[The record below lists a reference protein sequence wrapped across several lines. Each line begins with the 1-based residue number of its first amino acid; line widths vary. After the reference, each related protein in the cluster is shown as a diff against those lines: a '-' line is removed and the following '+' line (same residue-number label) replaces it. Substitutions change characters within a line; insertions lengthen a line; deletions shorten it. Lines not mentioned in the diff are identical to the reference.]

1 MWYGDKRVYGARMG
15 QEFAEQKHRQYRDH
29 KRVEDARDVLIRAA
43 TGRPVEQGS
52 RVRTL
57 NMMRARWR
65 ALQKTA
71 VPTCQ
76 HKSEEGKRYGTRWQQ
91 GIGDTQVLMDM
102 RQLAMRVRQE
112 QPRLRLWQ
120 RTAKWMRG
128 RREQKTWM
136 TLTSSWMGRAQF
148 TGRICCFMSTTRVW
162 AGKSGSEWSVR
173 ERNMYWRCRDTVVL

>member
-1 MWYGDKRVYGARMG
+1 MLRILDCLPGKKVWGPVRYGDTRVLRCFRLG
-15 QEFAEQKHRQYRDH
+15 QEFAEQKHRQCRDY
-29 KRVEDARDVLIRAA
+29 KRAEDARDVLIRAA

-76 HKSEEGKRYGTRWQQ
+76 HKSEEGKRYATRWQQ

-102 RQLAMRVRQE
+102 RQLAMRVR
-112 QPRLRLWQ
+112 
-120 RTAKWMRG
+120 
-128 RREQKTWM
+128 
-136 TLTSSWMGRAQF
+136 
-148 TGRICCFMSTTRVW
+148 
-162 AGKSGSEWSVR
+162 
-173 ERNMYWRCRDTVVL
+173 

>member
-1 MWYGDKRVYGARMG
+1 MLRSLDCSRGKKVWGPVWYGDRRVYGARMG

-29 KRVEDARDVLIRAA
+29 KRAEDARDVLIRAA

-76 HKSEEGKRYGTRWQQ
+76 HKSEEGKRYATRWQQ
-91 GIGDTQVLMDM
+91 GIGDTQVQMDN
-102 RQLAMRVRQE
+102 RQLAMRVRLE
-112 QPRLRLWQ
+112 QPCILL
-120 RTAKWMRG
+120 
-128 RREQKTWM
+128 
-136 TLTSSWMGRAQF
+136 
-148 TGRICCFMSTTRVW
+148 
-162 AGKSGSEWSVR
+162 
-173 ERNMYWRCRDTVVL
+173 